1 MDVSVADTA
10 AAAFVGPFVALLLLL
25 VSSASAFVV
34 LCCCEWRGQS
44 SWCSMDDKKRL
55 TQVFVLW
62 MLSVLIV
69 EVVDAAAG
77 EDEYTGTEE
86 EEEEDNEDA
95 TADMQEK

>member
-1 MDVSVADTA
+1 
-10 AAAFVGPFVALLLLL
+10 
-25 VSSASAFVV
+25 
-34 LCCCEWRGQS
+34 
-44 SWCSMDDKKRL
+44 
-55 TQVFVLW
+55 

-86 EEEEDNEDA
+86 EEDNEDA

>member
-1 MDVSVADTA
+1 
-10 AAAFVGPFVALLLLL
+10 
-25 VSSASAFVV
+25 
-34 LCCCEWRGQS
+34 
-44 SWCSMDDKKRL
+44 
-55 TQVFVLW
+55 

-95 TADMQEK
+95 IADMQEK

>member
-1 MDVSVADTA
+1 
-10 AAAFVGPFVALLLLL
+10 
-25 VSSASAFVV
+25 
-34 LCCCEWRGQS
+34 
-44 SWCSMDDKKRL
+44 
-55 TQVFVLW
+55 

-69 EVVDAAAG
+69 EVVDAAGG